1 MTIMD
6 LTQDELDYIH
16 LVVETSQLDLFQA
29 HANLCNELKAFT
41 SDLLEELAQ
50 HEASYAQTERL
61 LDSHLQTANIVD
73 FPTQPMS
80 PAFSQNSSQWHPDH
94 QTLLSIIDDLPHIV
108 EGHGM
113 PRSWRFT
120 PYPSV
125 RLLLNFPRAS
135 FHVDSLSLT
144 GARICTF
151 PLNAS
156 QYEDMF
162 TVRGASLMLPNG
174 QCIHVDIASV
184 ASRGSHQL
192 ALKFD
197 HYTVA
202 SPTLKV
208 FVVSNYVRLHDW
220 H

>member
-1 MTIMD
+1 MD
-6 LTQDELDYIH
+6 LTQDELDYIN

-29 HANLCNELKAFT
+29 HTNLCNELKAFT

-50 HEASYAQTERL
+50 HEASYAQSERL
-61 LDSHLQTANIVD
+61 LDTHLRAANIVD
-73 FPTQPMS
+73 FPVQPS
-80 PAFSQNSSQWHPDH
+80 LESNNHSQWHPDH

-125 RLLLNFPRAS
+125 RLLLSFPRAS

-144 GARICTF
+144 GACINTF
-151 PLNAS
+151 PLYARAY
-156 QYEDMF
+156 QDMF
-162 TVRGASLMLPNG
+162 SLRGASLVLPNG
-174 QCIHVDIASV
+174 HCIHVDIASV
-184 ASRGSHQL
+184 ASRGEHRL

-208 FVVSNYVRLHDW
+208 YVVSNYVRLHGW

>member
-1 MTIMD
+1 MD

-16 LVVETSQLDLFQA
+16 QVVETSQFDLLQA
-29 HANLCNELKAFT
+29 HSNLCNELEAFT

-61 LDSHLQTANIVD
+61 LDTHLRAANILE
-73 FPTQPMS
+73 FPTQPVLQSLNS
-80 PAFSQNSSQWHPDH
+80 PPSKWHPDH

-120 PYPSV
+120 PYPPV
-125 RLLLNFPRAS
+125 RLMLNFPRAS

-144 GARICTF
+144 GACITTF

-156 QYEDMF
+156 AYQDLF
-162 TVRGASLMLPNG
+162 AVQGASLMLPNT
-174 QCIHVDIASV
+174 QFIRVDIASV
-184 ASRGSHQL
+184 ASRGDYRL

-208 FVVSNYVRLHDW
+208 FVVGNYVRQHGW
-220 H
+220 Q